1 MILYGKLKNVFS
13 VTTNGYDLNCY
24 EDFLKPGYIESM
36 QITIDG
42 TQKVHDN
49 TFSVYT
55 AVISGENNF
64 IPDANKPAACID
76 INQKKFLSLFKNNN
90 LNIIHD
96 RESFSSLN
104 ENLVSEFSIQQLEER
119 LETNPLLSL
128 LDPSFT
134 VGQCV
139 VSPCVTC
146 ISCVAYIACVACVT
160 SA

>member
-1 MILYGKLKNVFS
+1 MNKDLK
-13 VTTNGYDLNCY
+13 
-24 EDFLKPGYIESM
+24 K
-36 QITIDG
+36 
-42 TQKVHDN
+42 
-49 TFSVYT
+49 
-55 AVISGENNF
+55 
-64 IPDANKPAACID
+64 
-76 INQKKFLSLFKNNN
+76 
-90 LNIIHD
+90 
-96 RESFSSLN
+96 ESFSSLN

-146 ISCVAYIACVACVT
+146 ISCVACIACVACVT